1 MSVPLYQRAKAIC
14 SCYTDSFTVHHPFLM
29 QEYGVAAAAA
39 GDRLSFEV
47 NALPRRKG
55 SRHYKNYRTK
65 QTTTSINN

>member
-47 NALPRRKG
+47 NALVAKVLVTIKILRRNK
-55 SRHYKNYRTK
+55 RR
-65 QTTTSINN
+65 Q